1 MRNET
6 RVESQGPARTT
17 VCAGLFLLLSLQSG
31 AERSIAQPSDVAR
44 LKKCNLVFVGEVIRL
59 GPAPT
64 FRTGRGGW
72 ARQQVGYKVRS
83 VLQGNLGDKEL
94 TVHHGL
100 LRGPTMDFANNR
112 LSVELFKP
120 GRQLLIGVS
129 LAVAPELEFP
139 GYYKLVD
146 DSERACVVEKG
157 LVRFDKTKAYPL
169 AALRRALRGEK
180 PK

>member
-1 MRNET
+1 M
-6 RVESQGPARTT
+6 
-17 VCAGLFLLLSLQSG
+17 QSG
-31 AERSIAQPSDVAR
+31 AGKSTAQPGD
-44 LKKCNLVFVGEVIRL
+44 VIRL

-83 VLQGNLGDKEL
+83 VLQGSLGDKEL

-120 GRQLLIGVS
+120 GRQLLVGVS
-129 LAVAPELEFP
+129 LAAAPELEFP

-157 LVRFDKTKAYPL
+157 LVHFDKTREYRL